1 MKRYDKKY
9 DHLSK
14 PKPKKNRML
23 MKDRFK
29 KSVCS
34 FVVASITMSSM
45 VPTANAIYLNGDFEN
60 GDFSH
65 WTEGFGYNP
74 GLKGSPPFTHKD
86 IKINRGGKRI
96 LNMVGATSDPRAPH
110 LTLPRQ
116 GNYTAKVN
124 DEFNGAHLNHIS
136 QKASITEED
145 RDPSDGK
152 LHVRFNYAAVLE
164 DPGHIANNQPYFH
177 VQLKDLT
184 TDEILYEDFA
194 YSNQPGREFYT
205 TITYGNDGSNSIW
218 RSTPFIDV
226 DIEVP
231 DTKVGHE
238 LEVRVIGAQ
247 CAQTG
252 HGGYVYVDAFGAHKI
267 SPQTSCITNLE
278 ARPKPGKVQL
288 TWDDI
293 GVEKYRVYR
302 STAYDGPYVLLGET
316 KSNYSTWLDDTVSN
330 EQSYFYTI
338 HPVDAEGVE
347 ICSSGKVISVVPEHL
362 DPDKELNRP
371 PYFTT
376 KPKLGGDIRAPY
388 SYQPVVEDADGD
400 VLKYRLLEAPT
411 SMTID
416 ENTGE
421 IKWAPKN
428 IGVYSVNIEVEDTAG
443 HKVTQPYHITVV
455 DGNLPPKITNQ
466 IPHRIPAET
475 YFSHQIAVT
484 DPEGEAITYSLQ
496 SQASGMKITAGG
508 RIYWSKPLPGRY
520 PVTVVVSDP
529 HGAKDKQSLVLVV
542 TSKPEFVSTPVI
554 NATVNSPYQYQA
566 KAFDVDGDALT
577 YALLKAPSG
586 MSIDAKTGVITW
598 TPAAEGIE
606 QVIVEVTDADNNKVK
621 QTYQVKVSAEANHIP
636 VITSSPVTYSPI
648 NAKYQYNLTA
658 TDVDG
663 DYLEWSLLDAPDHM
677 EINASTGS
685 LIWKNT
691 EAGAHKVVVQ
701 VSDRRGGLAKQEFTL
716 RVGEDAN
723 HAPQITSIPNT
734 ISNLGAAYS
743 YQLIAKDE
751 DGDALKFSLTE
762 GPKGSSVDANGLFS
776 WAKPVLGEH
785 QIKLRVNDGLAWV
798 EQHYT
803 LHIVDADTPILNN
816 PPSITSTPTTLGVVN
831 EAYQYQMVA
840 TDPDGD
846 HLTYT
851 LVKGPKGASLD
862 ANGLFTWAKPSLG
875 EHIVKLAVSD
885 GKAQMEQSFTL
896 VITDKA
902 VINMPPQI
910 VSDPAKDAVIDHSFN
925 YQLVATDP
933 DGDLLIYGMEEGP
946 KGASIDSSGLFVWE
960 KPVQG
965 SHPVKLIVSDGF
977 HQVTQSFTINV
988 TSTPPSNLAP
998 SITSV
1003 PKSRTT
1009 VGEKYTY
1016 QIQATDPENDVLN
1029 YKLVEGPAGV
1039 TIDATGL
1046 LVWDKPAL
1054 GEYTIKLE
1062 VSDGSNLVYQS
1073 YQLQVVKSAV
1083 NNQPPKIT
1091 SIPVT
1096 QWTENQPYSYP
1107 VLAVDPDGD
1116 KLTYT
1121 LVKGPAGMAFDRD
1134 GILNWQKPVLGNH
1147 EIVIQVEDG
1156 RSYYQ
1161 QQYKL
1166 NVNKPTAIGT
1176 GTFSIDMSA
1185 DPHIVAPGEN
1195 VSVNIVLEGGKKPY
1209 TVKSLTLDG
1218 KTVAVSGQT
1227 AKVSSTD
1234 IGLHTLVAT
1243 VEDANGVKL
1252 TKEASFIVK
1261 DVADTIPP
1269 VVEISAPASS
1279 NNIGVAEVTT
1289 ITDIVGTASDA
1300 NIAEYQLFISPA
1312 SENNWTSI
1320 AKGTSSVVN
1329 AKLGN
1334 INPQIMANGLY
1345 DLLLVAT
1352 DNGGNKSSA
1361 EISVIIS
1368 GEQKVG
1374 QFSLSFLDLDI
1385 DIGNL
1390 PLRLTRTY
1398 DTRRQHEKLDFGHG
1412 WSVDYQDVKIQTNG
1426 VPGRDWD
1433 LEQTGSGLNQKF
1445 CPRPVGSRIATIR
1458 LPDGKMERFK
1468 IGVTPDCN
1476 TWMQQLKG
1484 NFFQIK
1490 FEPMA
1495 GTTSTLEATDVGD
1508 LRVHGG
1514 DLFDYWNLDKVDPQ
1528 SFKLTTRDGT
1538 VYHLDKSFGI
1548 KQIQDR
1554 FGNTLNYTKN
1564 GITHSNGA
1572 SLIFTRDSMGR
1583 ITQVESPD
1591 KRVLHYAYD
1600 NDGNLAISTDTQG
1613 GNTKFTYHQAPSQR
1627 HQLDEIIAPNG
1638 KRVFKAEFDDK
1649 GYLIGQTDGEGF
1661 KVNLEH
1667 DIDNKSDS
1675 VTDRNGNTTVYVY
1688 DDTGNI
1694 IEEKDALGNIT
1705 KYTYDQHGNELTVTD
1720 ALGNTTTREYNR
1732 YGEVTKETNALGFS
1746 TESAYNEDGNI
1757 TVSKDEL
1764 GREIK
1769 NIYEKGTGA
1778 LTAII
1783 DAMGYTTRMGYTIKG
1798 DLAAISDPL
1807 GNKTSYSYIDI
1818 GGKRLRSSQTDA
1830 AGNKT
1835 EYEYDAKG
1843 NQTAV
1848 KQRVIIDGKATE
1860 IITRSTYDDKGNVL
1874 TQTDE
1879 NGRVTK
1885 FEYDKLDQLIKII
1898 EPNKRVTVFKYD
1910 SNGNQVETISPDGR
1924 KEQTEFDGNGNEL
1937 KSCIAGVCT
1946 ETVYDAR
1953 NLPTEVK
1960 DALGNITKTEYD
1972 ANGQAVKT
1980 TDARG
1985 NITSFVYDAI
1995 GRQIEQKDALGNSV
2009 KKQYDAVGNLEYTID
2024 ALGYVTEHIYNGNN
2038 QRIQTIL
2045 PNGST
2050 IKYAY
2055 DAAGRNT
2062 AITDAEN
2069 AKTQFSYDAIGQLY
2083 QVTDALNHKTNYG
2096 YDSRGRL
2103 ILQTDANNHVTRFSF
2118 NKIGKRSHRI
2128 LPLGQKENWSYNQF
2142 GQLEKHTD
2150 FNGKINTFVYDTS
2163 DLLKKASYADGR
2175 EISYVYDMNGHI
2187 VKISDSL
2194 SGDVL
2199 YKPDLLGHTLEMTT
2213 PTGQLAY
2220 TWDANGNKTS
2230 QRINNSTGIQY
2241 RYDAMNRIESITAVD
2256 GSVISF
2262 NYDANGNRTQI
2273 VRANGTSSHYSY
2285 NEANQL
2291 TSLIHR
2297 DANNNIL
2304 ASFNYSLDKNGR
2316 RTQVIESINGKQRT
2330 VNYSYDATGKLL
2342 EEKITEGDNT
2352 TLTSYTYDAMGNRLS
2367 KTHNGVTTTYT
2378 YNVND
2383 QLISEVTAGIETTYK
2398 WDANGN
2404 LTKKLTPQGNISY
2417 TWSSNNR
2424 LMQIDD
2430 QIKQFKVN
2438 YTYDGNN
2445 NRIGRTIKQ
2454 GGNITETEYLVD
2466 NQRPYSEIVVERTRI
2481 NNGAWEEH
2489 SYLHTPDGVGDLLIQ
2504 TKAGATVYLYQDGQG
2519 STRFVTD
2526 NSGAITETHSFDA
2539 FGDEIQAFGQTPT
2552 TTDIKHLYVGEYFD
2566 QEANFYHMRARDYSP
2581 GIGRF
2586 NSMDEL
2592 GGAHKVPLT
2601 LNRYL
2606 YSNADPI
2613 NKIDPS
2619 GYMVLDL
2626 LANTQIRQ
2634 LPAYTIPR
2642 SMVMKIMEATYF
2654 AVATYSSMEL
2664 LKKVIDECYKS
2675 KGKKCRIPNLLV
2687 IGKNYAEAQ
2696 KHIDDAQNGYG
2707 SNRFPISRVVT
2718 YKHVSSGEAS
2728 KARTYWRKKTSECM
2742 YNRGGLRDCDEYPFI
2757 TTYEG
2762 GIERYEAGQ
2771 VSLRP
2776 INPSDNQGAG
2786 RLWGRMVRR
2795 GKRLPQGTKVVVA
2808 PYGFNSYY
2816 FRDGHIGF

>member
-1 MKRYDKKY
+1 
-9 DHLSK
+9 
-14 PKPKKNRML
+14 

-658 TDVDG
+658 TDADG

-896 VITDKA
+896 VITDKP
-902 VINMPPQI
+902 VSNMPPQI

-1039 TIDATGL
+1039 TIDTNGL

-1116 KLTYT
+1116 QLTYT

-1134 GILNWQKPVLGNH
+1134 GILSWQKPVLGNH

-1161 QQYKL
+1161 QQFKL
-1166 NVNKPTAIGT
+1166 NVNKPSAIGT

-1195 VSVNIVLEGGKKPY
+1195 VTVNIVLEGGKKPY

-1227 AKVSSTD
+1227 AKVSSRD

-1426 VPGRDWD
+1426 VPGQDWD

-1490 FEPMA
+1490 FEPME

-1514 DLFDYWNLDKVDPQ
+1514 NLFDYWNLDKVDPQ

-1591 KRVLHYAYD
+1591 KRVLHYSYD
-1600 NDGNLAISTDTQG
+1600 NDGNLAVSTDTQG

-1661 KVNLEH
+1661 KVNLDH
-1667 DIDNKSDS
+1667 DIDNKTDS
-1675 VTDRNGNTTVYVY
+1675 VTDRNGNTTVYIY

-1764 GREIK
+1764 GRETK
-1769 NIYEKGTGA
+1769 HTYEKGTGA
-1778 LTAII
+1778 LTAIVNALGQTTRI
-1783 DAMGYTTRMGYTIKG
+1783 GYTVKG
-1798 DLAAISDPL
+1798 DLATISDPL
-1807 GNKTSYSYIDI
+1807 GNKTSYSYSYIDI
-1818 GGKRLRSSQTDA
+1818 GGKRLMSSQTDA

-1835 EYEYDAKG
+1835 EYEYDDKG

-1879 NGRVTK
+1879 NGKVTK

-1910 SNGNQVETISPDGR
+1910 SNGNQVEMISPDGR
-1924 KEQTEFDGNGNEL
+1924 KELTKFDGNGNEL

-1985 NITSFVYDAI
+1985 NSTSMVYDAI
-1995 GRQIEQKDALGNSV
+1995 GRLIEQKNALGNTV
-2009 KKQYDAVGNLEYTID
+2009 KSQYNAVGNLEHSID
-2024 ALGYVTEHIYNGNN
+2024 ALGYVTEHIYNDIN
-2038 QRIQTIL
+2038 QLIQTVL

-2055 DAAGRNT
+2055 DAAGRKT
-2062 AITDAEN
+2062 AIIDAEN
-2069 AKTQFSYDAIGQLY
+2069 AKTQFSYDAVGQLY

-2096 YDSRGRL
+2096 YDSRGSL
-2103 ILQTDANNHVTRFSF
+2103 ILQTDANNHVTRFGY
-2118 NKIGKRSHRI
+2118 NKTRQRSHRI
-2128 LPLGQKENWSYNQF
+2128 LPLGQKENWSYNQL

-2150 FNGKINTFVYDTS
+2150 FNSKTS
-2163 DLLKKASYADGR
+2163 TYQYNNSNQLEKADYADGR
-2175 EISYVYDMNGHI
+2175 TIRYEYDQHGYTTK
-2187 VKISDSL
+2187 VVDSS
-2194 SGDVL
+2194 SGDLL
-2199 YKPDLLGHTLEMTT
+2199 YKPDLLGHTLELTT

-2230 QRINNSTGIQY
+2230 QRINNSSGIQY
-2241 RYDAMNRIESITAVD
+2241 RYDALNRIESITAVD
-2256 GSVISF
+2256 GSVTSF
-2262 NYDANGNRTQI
+2262 SYDANGNRTQI

-2285 NEANQL
+2285 NETNQL

-2304 ASFNYSLDKNGR
+2304 ASFKYSLDKNGR
-2316 RTQVIESINGKQRT
+2316 RTQAIESINGKQRT

-2352 TLTSYTYDAMGNRLS
+2352 TLTSYTYDAMGNRQS
-2367 KTHNGVTTTYT
+2367 KTHNGVTTNYT
-2378 YNVND
+2378 YNAND
-2383 QLISEVTAGIETTYK
+2383 QLVSEETAGVETKYQ

-2404 LTKKLTPQGNISY
+2404 LIGKTTDQGEIKY
-2417 TWSSNNR
+2417 TWNSNNR
-2424 LMQIDD
+2424 LIQIDD
-2430 QIKQFKVN
+2430 QIKQVKVN
-2438 YTYDGNN
+2438 YTYDGEN
-2445 NRIGRTIKQ
+2445 NRIGRTMEQ
-2454 GGNITETEYLVD
+2454 GGNITETQYLVD
-2466 NQRPYSEIVVERTRI
+2466 SERPFSEITVERIRL

-2489 SYLHTPDGVGDLLIQ
+2489 SYLHTPDGVGDLLTQ
-2504 TKAGATVYLYQDGQG
+2504 TKAGQTVYLYQDGQG

-2526 NSGAITETHSFDA
+2526 NTGVITETHSFDA
-2539 FGDEIQAFGQTPT
+2539 FGDEVQAFGQMPT

-2566 QEANFYHMRARDYSP
+2566 QDANFYHMRAREYAP
-2581 GIGRF
+2581 AVGRF
-2586 NSMDEL
+2586 TSLDEFE
-2592 GGAHKVPLT
+2592 GEHNVPLT
-2601 LNRYL
+2601 LNKYI
-2606 YSNADPI
+2606 YAVNDPL
-2613 NKIDPS
+2613 NVVDPS
-2619 GYMVLDL
+2619 GRFFYVISITYAKYPITSTL
-2626 LANTQIRQ
+2626 LFATSAIVFGKSVRTILELIFLNREINYEIASFPVESSPMALT
-2634 LPAYTIPR
+2634 PAQ
-2642 SMVMKIMEATYF
+2642 
-2654 AVATYSSMEL
+2654 
-2664 LKKVIDECYKS
+2664 
-2675 KGKKCRIPNLLV
+2675 
-2687 IGKNYAEAQ
+2687 EAQ
-2696 KHIDDAQNGYG
+2696 KQIQYVIMKKLSDMWTPPSGKDCSQISKEIHRVAAV
-2707 SNRFPISRVVT
+2707 ISR
-2718 YKHVSSGEAS
+2718 YKLWDTMWLSGRHAE
-2728 KARTYWRKKTSECM
+2728 KIQTWENRLKKLKENHQKYC
-2742 YNRGGLRDCDEYPFI
+2742 
-2757 TTYEG
+2757 
-2762 GIERYEAGQ
+2762 
-2771 VSLRP
+2771 V
-2776 INPSDNQGAG
+2776 
-2786 RLWGRMVRR
+2786 
-2795 GKRLPQGTKVVVA
+2795 KK
-2808 PYGFNSYY
+2808 
-2816 FRDGHIGF
+2816 